1 MCRGLFCWSQ
11 GLQYTPILVF
21 PVDISKFLRVA
32 LLYNSSGGCIR
43 LSYHSTVKSAG
54 LPFWFCPSTY
64 CVFSSKTFTLHK
76 KFFTIM
82 WQNNFFL
89 AWIDSSHAFD
99 FRMFCK
105 NINSF
110 RLSWKLHLK
119 CCTSNYVISQVK
131 RLSSSALAGSSRAFN
146 FRVDVLCE

>member
-1 MCRGLFCWSQ
+1 M
-11 GLQYTPILVF
+11 F
-21 PVDISKFLRVA
+21 PVDISKILRVA
-32 LLYNSSGGCIR
+32 LLYNSSGGYIW

-54 LPFWFCPSTY
+54 LPFWFYPCTY
-64 CVFSSKTFTLHK
+64 FLFSSKTFTMHK
-76 KFFTIM
+76 KLFTIM

-89 AWIDSSHAFD
+89 AWIDWSHAFD

-105 NINSF
+105 NIKSF
-110 RLSWKLHLK
+110 RLWWKIYLK